1 MSREL
6 RLGGCR
12 LTSAASDHHIVAIG
26 DTVDGQES
34 EIVRRELILDSGI
47 AETDN
52 QLHSYFLPSSFL
64 PPSPLPPSALPP
76 SAPSSVS
83 CLPFFMTSGSDG
95 AAATSVAASAG
106 AASTTS
112 FTEVMWATGWV
123 SSVTNLIFGSRG
135 RSESRKTCPNSRAVS
150 WSSS

>member
-12 LTSAASDHHIVAIG
+12 LTSAASDHHIGAVG
-26 DTVDGQES
+26 YTVESQEP

-52 QLHSYFLPSSFL
+52 QLHSYFLPSAFL
-64 PPSPLPPSALPP
+64 PPSALPSPLPP

-83 CLPFFMTSGSDG
+83 CLPFLMTSGSAG
-95 AAATSVAASAG
+95 AAATSVTAS
-106 AASTTS
+106 
-112 FTEVMWATGWV
+112 
-123 SSVTNLIFGSRG
+123 
-135 RSESRKTCPNSRAVS
+135 
-150 WSSS
+150 